1 MPGILFRGL
10 NNLRDPF
17 GLYTPQQPKAPDGA
31 RVETASINAQDAARA
46 ARPRIDGA
54 AEPQKMVREQPG
66 QPAAAK
72 DQPAEAPKVSAP
84 SDLRQYI
91 IETAEDVGIDPLDL
105 ATAISYETKGTFDP
119 TAKGPVT
126 QWGQHQG
133 LIQFGE
139 DQARQYGVDWSR
151 PVESQLGKGK
161 AVAKYLRDNGVKPG
175 MGLLD
180 IYSAI
185 NAGEVGLH
193 NRSDAK
199 NGGAPGTVADKVAN
213 QMAGHRRKAAR
224 LLGLDRPQL
233 PEGEGAPTPTA
244 NPAWNE
250 PERQFAQSGM
260 RNGAL
265 GMAPTATAYA
275 PEAKN
280 PAAKGLARLVR
291 APEQMDGFAGELKF
305 VHEGQDALDPSFRAI
320 LEDVSADIGQ
330 PLTIQSGYRSP
341 KHRVEARKKSGPGE
355 HTRGHASDINLAGK
369 SDAERIEIVK
379 KLRARGVNRF
389 ITYTSMPDVLHVDMK
404 DQTGTG
410 SAWFM
415 HDKTNRNMHKAP
427 DWFKTAQSEVAS
439 IKPGSVPVSTRT
451 AGTAR
456 REGLPVRVDFDP
468 KDPMGLYTDGENPLS
483 GYGMPEGADAPVP
496 TPRPEFT
503 PAQGAPD
510 MAGGDEI
517 DAIVGDL
524 NAESPDRFAAMSP
537 EEYLAWKKEF
547 DAQHKSQGA
556 GGDADRLLRRGGAQ
570 MGLGI
575 RELVRNVP
583 GGETLLKGTDTIA
596 GWLVGED
603 IEAGDVDRKM
613 GEISDRATAT
623 MTPAQRSASTKEWVS
638 EKTGADGETSYA
650 LGPAWSD
657 PRSYVGVLAESL
669 PSTAATMGTSAIL
682 ARGTYVAAQSA
693 GAGAKQAAA
702 KAATTA
708 LVSGSIGEAMIS
720 GGQTAAAV
728 REKLASIPRDVL
740 ADSDAVRALVSQ
752 GMSEDQAI
760 EALTDDAAVK
770 SMVISGVITGA
781 FGGRGDWFMAKVFT
795 EGVEGTLGQRLRSGI
810 AKGIIAEGVLEEL
823 PQSVGE
829 QIAQNIGVQEAL
841 PDQRLLEGVPNAA
854 AGGLVAGGI
863 MGGGMGAAGS
873 AVSPRGTGMADDA
886 ATPEPAPAAEPT
898 PATEPQT
905 DTFVVNAPADPARG
919 IPAEDIHGVT
929 VKRAADQSGVADG
942 MMRVT
947 LPSGE
952 ERVVGTALLNG
963 QDPAQS
969 GGVLKRAKTYA
980 DSRAPAPAND
990 PGQADQGGGDPG
1002 AAGLA
1007 GAAGAATAVPAAA
1020 AAAPGPGMDAGTE
1033 PAERA
1038 SLPAVGATV
1047 TVTDPGLDPFEARVE
1062 SIEGDEAMVFDPV
1075 TGEVY
1080 QVALSSIAGATTS
1093 PSEPEPAMPEDPP
1106 MVSQAEPAAPGEPI
1120 VPDEPAPVPETAPA
1134 PVDTTQPTQA
1144 APRKPVMSNGKTVNF
1159 PDDAHRDV
1167 FDHGEKLAL
1176 GRNSNLSA
1184 AKVQQVLR
1192 KDREALADKMG
1203 IPVERVDAMAGD
1215 YRRRALRAARDA
1227 GADRQEVSA
1236 PKMGRILDRFR
1247 AERNPT
1253 PLLDDAANQA
1263 ATSPKNTLVEPSLPQ
1278 KEAGNYKLGHA
1289 KLGGHDFSI
1298 ENPAGSERKGVDG
1311 DGKEWSVKMKSHYG
1325 YIKGTVGRDKDHID
1339 AFIKPGTE
1347 QLTDQSPMF
1356 VVDQVD
1362 QDGKFDEHKVMV
1374 GFETIAE
1381 ARKAYMENYTKGWTG
1396 LGAITEAPNSE
1407 FKEWL
1412 ANGNTKQ
1419 PFAKPAKTPSAEQ
1432 VMLPAET
1439 RSDDGVVNR
1448 AVSRLVDDGLADAA
1462 PLIDA
1467 ASGDISDADLSK
1479 MFLDMVSGA
1488 STMIGDGFTVEPKP
1502 AAVMIGRDGA
1512 EKRQRVGGKT
1522 LANALRSIAKERASK
1537 AKPEPSA
1544 PTAKP
1549 TPERFVPA
1557 DMLRP
1562 QDQKTLA
1569 KFRDSDAGEI
1579 LAELDQLARRATYAM
1594 NKKGVTVAQ
1603 YEAADFGRSLKK
1615 GRQEADMLDQTIGT
1629 METLL
1634 KAVRDAKSGEYD
1646 GEVAEAIDQARE
1658 FMEEFEAMGI
1668 PIFTWDAGEAEYNG
1682 ALAMERD
1689 PMPDAEI
1696 FPKPDGKT
1704 VNVVT
1709 ETKGKEPIPQDEADA
1724 EVQRWKDIAKR
1735 VGQEKDKSKKVI
1747 VSLFDYTG
1755 AWSQPWADA
1764 GYNVIRHDIKSGSNI
1779 LIDELVYNEIEELR
1793 GSGMEVVGVL
1803 SACPCTT
1810 FAGSGARWWKDLHDV
1825 ESVEALQ
1832 KVFGKNV
1839 PRLPGVKSPKDF
1851 NVALVD
1857 ATRDYIR
1864 EANPS
1869 RFHVLENPIGRIQE
1883 AADMPQPLMRFNPN
1897 VYGDPYTKLTQLF
1910 GTFDTDLPQA
1920 LVEPVDG
1927 SKVQSKLRGDDPL
1940 GKEKR
1945 STTPDGFAY
1954 AFFIAN
1960 DPDAKA
1966 MLAEKAPSVPARRAT
1981 DIGNPMTVRM
1991 GNRSFP
1997 FTSYKEVSEAFMKT
2011 VEATD
2016 ATASGATG
2024 PQAIEP
2030 QILDGQGNVVAHVSY
2045 NGKVWP
2051 GASWEQ
2057 GAKALY
2063 EPSSA
2068 PATTEKSAKQL
2079 RPDRQPSY
2087 VLLDDR
2093 NEMMLNDT
2101 VRRDSKLSSEFYADF
2116 ELPQDHHAR
2125 IANHT
2130 LTHYAGVY
2138 GVEWKGR
2145 SRGDVWADMQAKGA
2159 VSRQSGSIIANDL
2172 PVERIPDLIKN
2183 SFRVGSGDAIKVP
2196 DRLFNDFVA
2205 ALRANLD
2212 RVTTRDNWGFN
2223 ITAPVGGET
2232 GDLHLANYGPEGL
2245 LVTNYSTRRNGSTGK
2260 VIGGNANRKDV
2271 TTFLKAFINDV
2282 DADSS
2287 RKAPARGE
2295 DKAKPASA
2303 KPEPKPDD
2311 TQFADNK
2318 LFTADKVA
2326 EARARLKSKMSQ
2338 LNSGIDPELLIDG
2351 MTIAGAY
2358 IESGVRKFGDY
2369 ATRMVDD
2376 FGDGIKPYLLSFYEA
2391 TRNYPGLD
2399 TEGMTPADEAARE
2412 HAALMEPGVPESEKI
2427 AVGETIKPPRK
2438 RARKSGRAEDMRL
2451 TDDWGVTH
2459 IDGWDAEDERPYG
2472 PTKDAFLKE
2481 AQAYLKQVAA
2491 ELEDRGFDGVQSRP
2505 DRKGRTKTMKPV
2517 NRNDSGVAG
2526 SGEVSLHMEHPDT
2539 GGVLYA
2545 NISGSTLRRTVPSTA
2560 SGVSIMFRVS
2570 GEPYGING
2578 GNQWAPVDMTAGE
2591 LSAKLLS
2598 LYDTWLKRRDA
2609 TTEPPA
2615 NGIPAE
2621 LEGSGPSALEGA
2633 SSGQDR
2639 TSGEGRDAGQG
2650 ARSGGQPDL
2659 FGSEPAGRNRDGS
2672 GNSVSAGEGEVSVP
2686 TGGSSETR
2694 PVGSVKTPTTANNQP
2709 TEFAISDD
2717 DAIGEGGA
2725 KTKFRQNVEAI
2736 RLIRLLDDEARPAT
2750 RDEQKTLA
2758 KWVGWGGLQQAFY
2771 REDGSVAKGWDK
2783 QAAELKE
2790 LLTPDEYDAAMSSTR
2805 NAHYTAPEV
2814 VKAMWKAVERM
2825 GFAGGRV
2832 LEPSV
2837 GSGNF
2842 LGLMPS
2848 GARAGSAIVGA
2859 ELDHITGSI
2868 AKNLYPKAT
2877 IKAPLGFEK
2886 LTLPDDTFDLAIG
2899 NPPFGS
2905 ERLYD
2910 PNRKAASKFSIH
2922 NFFFAKSVDTL
2933 KPGGVLAM
2941 VVSNFLLDSTTS
2953 TAREYL
2959 ADRADLIGAIRLPND
2974 AFLKNAGTEV
2984 TTDIV
2989 FLRKR
2994 APGDPAGDRSW
3005 TETATFT
3012 DKEGREMPLNRY
3024 FHDNPDMM
3032 LGEFGGYGTMYGR
3045 PDNPALI
3052 SRPGEKLGSILNAA
3066 IDKLPADIMRS
3077 APVEQTRQ
3085 EDVAPKE
3092 AADALVNSAFLDS
3105 EGNVHVRLA
3114 DELGEPRSKPIEAP
3128 NEKALQ
3134 RVKGLIRIRDTF
3146 TRLRRAQVSE
3156 SASDEQIANL
3166 RERLNKSY
3174 DAFVKANGPIN
3185 LDANKRVFRDDP
3197 TWPQLAALED
3207 SFDRGISA
3215 RVAKNTGEKP
3225 RKPSAKKAAI
3235 FTKRTQQ
3242 PYRRPTSAAT
3252 AKDALAQ
3259 VLADHNRVD
3268 MAQIRRLYPKPEAE
3282 ILSELG
3288 PLVYR
3293 MPDGSYDSAE
3303 AYLSGNVKKKLAEAI
3318 EAAAS
3323 DPAFGRNVSALQDVI
3338 PEDIEAVDINVK
3350 PGAPWIPANHMAD
3363 FIDHITGNPGATA
3376 TYSPMTAKWVTK
3388 AQTATDAAALE
3399 YSTDR
3404 VGVSQVLDAAIN
3416 DRQMQVYDKHSDG
3429 SSTLNPV
3436 ATEAANGKVQKVKD
3450 AWSEW
3455 IWDDD
3460 ARRAELHRIYND
3472 TYNTDRLREYDGSHL
3487 KLPGKVSD
3495 DIISLRP
3502 HQKNFIWRGL
3512 QSSTVLADHTVGA
3525 GKTFAAIGLVMEWR
3539 RTGTASK
3546 PMMVV
3551 PNHLVGQWAADFV
3564 KLYPGAKVLA
3574 PTKADFA
3581 ADNRKRLFARMATGD
3596 YDAIIVAHSTFGR
3609 IGVDPEFEA
3618 EFIRKQIADIE
3629 LAETALREA
3638 EGKSSRNSKQLT
3650 KWRDN
3655 LKTKLEKLMDAGR
3668 KDEGL
3673 TFNEIGI
3680 DGLVVDE
3687 AHEFKNLA
3695 FATSMTRIAGLGN
3708 PTGSQKAADLFM
3720 KMSAVR
3726 ERTGGRNLAFLTGTP
3741 ISNTMAEM
3749 FTMQRYLDEDAL
3761 SERGINHFDA
3771 WARVFGEVVTDFE
3784 LSPAGKYTLKSR
3796 FSKFVNMPELIARY
3810 RSFADVISNDDI
3822 QAMLA
3827 AQGKRL
3833 PIPKLKGG
3841 KPENVVVE
3849 RSDDQ
3854 ADFIGVPLKTDDQGN
3869 DVYPEHSLIYRAE
3882 NLPKKPE
3889 KGADNMLKI
3898 MSDAR
3903 KAALDMRLIDPA
3915 YGDNPK
3921 SKTNRAADEML
3932 RLYKKWDKDKGTQL
3946 VFIDLSTPKGAVAK
3960 EKARIEDLVRKAEDG
3975 DEAAQEALDKMSPD
3989 EIDAIN
3995 ADFDVYNDL
4004 KAKLIARGVP
4014 EAEIAFIHD
4023 ANTDLQKEALFGK
4036 VRSGQVRFL
4045 FGSTAK
4051 MGAGTN
4057 VQDRLVGLHHL
4068 DAPWRPSDMEQREGR
4083 IIRQGNM
4090 LYARDP
4096 DGFEIEI
4103 NRYATENTLD
4113 SRMYQTIE
4121 QKATFIGQV
4130 RKGASGGREINDIGG
4145 EAANAA
4151 EMKAAAS
4158 GNPLI
4163 LEEVELRKAIR
4174 TLDNRKR
4181 EFTREQFRLQDRIRS
4196 MSEER
4201 AALVD
4206 EKPKAERDAENAPV
4220 ALEAGGMT
4228 VDGEF
4233 YKKQGDAG
4241 GAMIDR
4247 LLEMVNSGARSI
4259 EVGQYGPFRISG
4271 ALTELSHAPV
4281 LVVHGEKTRFVT
4293 IDDLMTQSAAGL
4305 GQKLRNTVNAMI
4317 SSPRDISER
4326 LSTIDDQLPKLKS
4339 RRVDTFPEAEELAAK
4354 VQRHREVLDILKP
4367 KPKPAAP
4374 KEGAAETPPDD
4385 AQMQVNPWDDGFDW
4399 SSDQTRLT
4407 ADQQQELADIIK
4419 TVAGDGVDV
4428 RFADTIKVP
4437 SGHRGLEAWGETAG
4451 GTAAGMYLAGEPAI
4465 VLALDSATRGAA
4477 YHEAF
4482 HHVQRAFLTD
4492 AERAILTDRAER
4504 LRAIIGTN
4512 PFRANQVERMD
4523 QKELEAEAFATW
4535 ANAKTADRRNIALPA
4550 KIRTAWGKIK
4560 RMVERVR
4567 NALKGWG
4574 FKTVED
4580 IFENAAR
4587 GGAARRRSNGR
4598 GGGTSF
4604 QAAPPVFY
4612 SALTQ
4617 AVGRA
4622 KQKKGGTGQWMG
4634 IIRNTPG
4641 VKPEEIEW
4649 SGVADWLKSQTGPVT
4664 REALVDYLRANE
4676 TVVDETVLEPGSFD
4690 EAARIWH
4697 DVSPEDWA
4705 DMTDDERAVFRTEY
4719 IEEADDSFRDAHES
4733 MGDDQAST
4741 RYDAYTLEGGAGYR
4755 ELLIKLPRSP
4765 ERYWTAH
4772 YEGESN
4778 VVAHVRFNERSRNH
4792 QDPEALERY
4801 TRERADF
4808 EKAHAELRKKH
4819 GPLMRQAR
4827 AERIKLDRA
4836 EKTEVIRRAKAGETT
4851 YAAAVQALNE
4861 IDGKRHDTPLQRSYR
4876 DAMREFA
4883 DLRSPVEPQQSDR
4896 RVLFIEEVQS
4906 DWHQDGR
4913 RSGYQGAGQKIRE
4926 ETGKE
4931 VRELLTAHDDLG
4943 FESETEAISA
4953 LLSTDDWDK
4962 RWGIP
4967 EMSAE
4972 ERDLLA
4978 RYRTAWTM
4986 EGNVPQAPFKTS
4998 WPELAFKRMIR
5009 WAAEHGYDEI
5019 SWTPGEVQADR
5030 YDLST
5035 RVDSIDFKRIEGTAD
5050 QYEIAVFDK
5059 GFDRTPDEA
5068 AGPQSAQDL
5077 EKLFGKDI
5085 ARKIVDGATADF
5097 STIEGADLRIGGEG
5111 MVGFYDKILP
5121 AAVNKL
5127 VKKWGAKVT
5136 TSQIEVKGKK
5146 VDVWTVEM
5154 TDAMRDAAQAG
5165 LPMFQINPRPQD
5177 MRPVPSP
5184 TRDGILD
5191 AITSK
5196 FTDLQPAML
5205 ALVPMN
5211 YFEELRRPSM
5221 TAIKDYL
5228 SVKRA
5233 MDAYR
5238 GDRHSEANDVAQKW
5252 LSVIGM
5258 GIGKGR
5264 NNPVAQDL
5272 ADLMHRSTL
5281 AGVDP
5286 SKSEQED
5293 HPAYAALRSKYEAL
5307 PKKAQALYREVRDS
5321 YAAQST
5327 ELDKILLDNV
5337 RKAFMIAEKRAEE
5350 AHHDEIERINK
5361 RVKDPVEAAALKK
5374 EADKTYNQAARRA
5387 HLSMKARM
5395 TKLRIMFES
5404 SRVPPPYFPL
5414 SRFGRYFVSVR
5425 DDMGELISFSKRES
5439 HREAKAL
5446 AAEMRQQFPDAEI
5459 DMGVMGEKTRARDQ
5473 MDPRLL
5479 SEIEGILGESA
5490 MSSPEM
5496 MQVMDQIWQR
5506 YLDTMPDLSVRK
5518 RFIHRSGVAGF
5529 DRDALR
5535 AYSTHMFHAAHQMA
5549 RLKYGMELTELT
5561 RDVSNQARRADK
5573 PVPAMN
5579 LANELKKRH
5588 EWVMN
5593 PTGSTA
5599 AQTVTST
5606 AFVWYLGTT
5615 PAAAMVNLTQTV
5627 MMGVPVLGGRYGIG
5641 KAAAAIAKASADSVR
5656 GYGLPSK
5663 NPNLT
5668 DDEARAMAI
5677 FYRSGLVDR
5686 TQSHDLAGVGD
5697 TGVRYSP
5704 VRQRM
5709 MGVVSWAFHN
5719 AERWNREVTALAAY
5733 RLARDASS
5741 KDEFTT
5747 QHMAIDAAHE
5757 LTWKTHFDYSNSS
5770 RPRFMQNDAMKV
5782 AMVFRAHNINMLYRL
5797 GRDIHQS
5804 LKGETKQARREARLQ
5819 LAGIFGMQALM
5830 AGVTG
5835 LAGFNLAMAVMGMFL
5850 QDDDDPFDYEMRF
5863 RQGVTEA
5870 LGPELGGVVLN
5881 GAPGHYTGLS
5891 LTNRIGM
5898 PDLWFRSPNRDL
5910 EGRDEFN
5917 YWVLNAAGA
5926 SVSMLGDLYRGVS
5939 LVRDGETVKGVE
5951 AMSPKFVKDQIR
5963 AYRYANEGVTDFGG
5977 NEVLSA
5983 DQLDAMDIVAQSIGF
5998 SPAKVS
6004 ERWDRNTALK
6014 NADSRIQKKRSRL
6027 LADYALAHKMGDD
6040 AMKDE
6045 VLSRIRRFNDY
6056 PLHRGKTITP
6066 KTIRQSL
6073 RQRQRLA
6080 AKRQDG
6086 VLIQNERVAR
6096 DLREQLP
6103 EPIY

>member
-17 GLYTPQQPKAPDGA
+17 GLYTPQQPKTPEGA
-31 RVETASINAQDAARA
+31 RVEPASVNVPDAASA

-54 AEPQKMVREQPG
+54 AEPQKLVREQPG
-66 QPAAAK
+66 RDTGAAG
-72 DQPAEAPKVSAP
+72 QPAEAPKVTPP

-91 IETAEDVGIDPLDL
+91 IETAEDVGVDPLDL
-105 ATAISYETKGTFDP
+105 ATAISYETMGTFDP
-119 TAKGPVT
+119 TIKGPVT
-126 QWGQHQG
+126 KYGQHKG

-139 DQARQYGVDWSR
+139 DQARQYGIDWSR

-161 AVAKYLRDNGVKPG
+161 AVAQYLRDNGVKPG

-213 QMAGHRRKAAR
+213 QMAGHREKAAR

-233 PEGEGAPTPTA
+233 PEGKDAPTPAA
-244 NPAWNE
+244 NPSWNE
-250 PERQFAQSGM
+250 PERQFADSGM

-265 GMAPTATAYA
+265 GIPGPTEIAYA

-305 VHEGQDALDPSFRAI
+305 VHKGQEDLDETFKSI
-320 LEDVSADIGQ
+320 LTDTSAEIGQ
-330 PLTIQSGYRSP
+330 PLTIQSGYRSA
-341 KHRVEARKKSGPGE
+341 KHPVEARKKKGPGE
-355 HTRGHASDINLAGK
+355 HSRRTAADINLRGK
-369 SDAERIEIVK
+369 SNAERIELVK
-379 KLRARGVNRF
+379 KLRKRGVNRF
-389 ITYTSMPDVLHVDMK
+389 GTYSSMPDMLHVDMK

-410 SAWFM
+410 DAWFM
-415 HDKTNRNMHKAP
+415 HDTTNRKIGNAP

-451 AGTAR
+451 AGAPR

-468 KDPMGLYTDGENPLS
+468 KDPMGLYTDRENPLS
-483 GYGMPEGADAPVP
+483 GYGMPEGADAPIP
-496 TPRPEFT
+496 TPRPEIEA
-503 PAQGAPD
+503 AQGAPD
-510 MAGGDEI
+510 MGGDEI

-524 NAESPDRFAAMSP
+524 NAENPDRFAAMSP

-556 GGDADRLLRRGGAQ
+556 GGDTDRLMRRGGAQ

-575 RELVRNVP
+575 RELVRNIP
-583 GGETLLKGTDTIA
+583 GGETLLKGTDTIS
-596 GWLVGED
+596 GWLIGED

-623 MTPAQRSASTKEWVS
+623 MTPAQRAASTKEWVT

-657 PRSYVGVLAESL
+657 PRSYIGVLAESL

-682 ARGTYVAAQSA
+682 ARGTYVAAQAA
-693 GAGAKQAAA
+693 GVSAKQAAA

-728 REKLASIPRDVL
+728 REKLAAIPREVL
-740 ADSDAVRALVSQ
+740 ADSDAVRALTSQ
-752 GMSEDQAI
+752 GMSEDEAI
-760 EALTDDAAVK
+760 SALSDDAAVK
-770 SMVISGVITGA
+770 SMVISGVFTGA

-810 AKGIIAEGVLEEL
+810 TKGMVAEGILEEM
-823 PQSVGE
+823 PQSMGE
-829 QIAQNIGVQEAL
+829 QFAQNVGVKEVD
-841 PDQRLLEGVPNAA
+841 PDQRLMEGVPNAA

-886 ATPEPAPAAEPT
+886 ATPEPAPVEQ
-898 PATEPQT
+898 PAPAQTQPAMVT
-905 DTFVVNAPADPARG
+905 DTFVVNAPADAARG

-929 VKRAADQSGVADG
+929 VKQAPNQSGVAEG

-952 ERVVGTALLNG
+952 ERIIGTALLNG
-963 QDPAQS
+963 QDAAQP

-1007 GAAGAATAVPAAA
+1007 GAAGAASAVPAAA
-1020 AAAPGPGMDAGTE
+1020 AAAPGPGMEGEQGAAGT
-1033 PAERA
+1033 A
-1038 SLPAVGATV
+1038 SLPAVGSTV

-1062 SIEGDEAMVFDPV
+1062 SIEGDEALVFDPI
-1075 TGEVY
+1075 TGELY
-1080 QVALSSIAGATTS
+1080 QVAISSIAGAS
-1093 PSEPEPAMPEDPP
+1093 VQPSRDEPAPADDAP
-1106 MVSQAEPAAPGEPI
+1106 MVAEAEPAAAGEVIP
-1120 VPDEPAPVPETAPA
+1120 PEETAPA
-1134 PVDTTQPTQA
+1134 TPALTEPASPAPDPLDTTQPTEA
-1144 APRKPVMSNGKTVNF
+1144 APRKPVKANGKTVSF
-1159 PDDAHRDV
+1159 PDDAHRDM

-1184 AKVQQVLR
+1184 AKIQQVLR

-1215 YRRRALRAARDA
+1215 YRRRALRAAREA
-1227 GADRQEVSA
+1227 GAERQEVSA

-1253 PLLDDAANQA
+1253 PLLDEAAHQA
-1263 ATSPKNTLVEPSLPQ
+1263 ATSPTNTLVEPSLPQ

-1289 KLGGHDFSI
+1289 KLGGLDFSI

-1311 DGKEWSVKMKSHYG
+1311 DGKEWSVKMPAHYG
-1325 YIKGTVGRDKDHID
+1325 YIRGTKGADGDHLD
-1339 AFIKPGTE
+1339 AYIKPGTSE
-1347 QLTDQSPMF
+1347 LDPNAPVFAVNQIDKDTGRFDEIKVIFGAATLREALEIYEAGFS
-1356 VVDQVD
+1356 
-1362 QDGKFDEHKVMV
+1362 DGKGRDRIGSV
-1374 GFETIAE
+1374 AE
-1381 ARKAYMENYTKGWTG
+1381 FSLSNFKGY
-1396 LGAITEAPNSE
+1396 L
-1407 FKEWL
+1407 
-1412 ANGNTKQ
+1412 
-1419 PFAKPAKTPSAEQ
+1419 
-1432 VMLPAET
+1432 
-1439 RSDDGVVNR
+1439 DDGGGKR
-1448 AVSRLVDDGLADAA
+1448 AVEGNKRTTRVVS
-1462 PLIDA
+1462 
-1467 ASGDISDADLSK
+1467 ASSLPDVAQ
-1479 MFLDMVSGA
+1479 
-1488 STMIGDGFTVEPKP
+1488 
-1502 AAVMIGRDGA
+1502 RDGPVSESEQPQLSQLRRA
-1512 EKRQRVGGKT
+1512 GDSNPPTTDEFSGVPRRGGGQANPEASVGSKRQREGIRARQPDLENKTGAGKQH
-1522 LANALRSIAKERASK
+1522 AQ
-1537 AKPEPSA
+1537 EP
-1544 PTAKP
+1544 
-1549 TPERFVPA
+1549 
-1557 DMLRP
+1557 L
-1562 QDQKTLA
+1562 
-1569 KFRDSDAGEI
+1569 SD
-1579 LAELDQLARRATYAM
+1579 
-1594 NKKGVTVAQ
+1594 GV
-1603 YEAADFGRSLKK
+1603 
-1615 GRQEADMLDQTIGT
+1615 RQEADNNAVGERRGPGTVNDTLSAEPRDDTRGRNKDSQTG
-1629 METLL
+1629 
-1634 KAVRDAKSGEYD
+1634 VGSDN
-1646 GEVAEAIDQARE
+1646 
-1658 FMEEFEAMGI
+1658 
-1668 PIFTWDAGEAEYNG
+1668 AGNTG
-1682 ALAMERD
+1682 K
-1689 PMPDAEI
+1689 DAENSDAQD
-1696 FPKPDGKT
+1696 KRTDGLDSRLGKT
-1704 VNVVT
+1704 GKYEPKHSSAAPADGLEPSESDTNAGQKKASLT
-1709 ETKGKEPIPQDEADA
+1709 ENTAATYPGLPDRKN
-1724 EVQRWKDIAKR
+1724 
-1735 VGQEKDKSKKVI
+1735 
-1747 VSLFDYTG
+1747 LT
-1755 AWSQPWADA
+1755 
-1764 GYNVIRHDIKSGSNI
+1764 SNPA
-1779 LIDELVYNEIEELR
+1779 NT
-1793 GSGMEVVGVL
+1793 
-1803 SACPCTT
+1803 P
-1810 FAGSGARWWKDLHDV
+1810 
-1825 ESVEALQ
+1825 
-1832 KVFGKNV
+1832 
-1839 PRLPGVKSPKDF
+1839 
-1851 NVALVD
+1851 ALVR
-1857 ATRDYIR
+1857 AAIGMT
-1864 EANPS
+1864 
-1869 RFHVLENPIGRIQE
+1869 ENADRKMWDLMQE
-1883 AADMPQPLMRFNPN
+1883 SP
-1897 VYGDPYTKLTQLF
+1897 
-1910 GTFDTDLPQA
+1910 TD
-1920 LVEPVDG
+1920 
-1927 SKVQSKLRGDDPL
+1927 R
-1940 GKEKR
+1940 
-1945 STTPDGFAY
+1945 
-1954 AFFIAN
+1954 
-1960 DPDAKA
+1960 
-1966 MLAEKAPSVPARRAT
+1966 
-1981 DIGNPMTVRM
+1981 
-1991 GNRSFP
+1991 
-1997 FTSYKEVSEAFMKT
+1997 
-2011 VEATD
+2011 
-2016 ATASGATG
+2016 
-2024 PQAIEP
+2024 
-2030 QILDGQGNVVAHVSY
+2030 QILDAF
-2045 NGKVWP
+2045 
-2051 GASWEQ
+2051 
-2057 GAKALY
+2057 
-2063 EPSSA
+2063 
-2068 PATTEKSAKQL
+2068 
-2079 RPDRQPSY
+2079 
-2087 VLLDDR
+2087 
-2093 NEMMLNDT
+2093 NELAGTMSMSFPRGSIDT
-2101 VRRDSKLSSEFYADF
+2101 RRDSATILRPGSDGNPERITVKGSSLVA
-2116 ELPQDHHAR
+2116 A
-2125 IANHT
+2125 I
-2130 LTHYAGVY
+2130 
-2138 GVEWKGR
+2138 R
-2145 SRGDVWADMQAKGA
+2145 SAYSAEPPAASKSEKQAK
-2159 VSRQSGSIIANDL
+2159 
-2172 PVERIPDLIKN
+2172 
-2183 SFRVGSGDAIKVP
+2183 
-2196 DRLFNDFVA
+2196 
-2205 ALRANLD
+2205 
-2212 RVTTRDNWGFN
+2212 
-2223 ITAPVGGET
+2223 
-2232 GDLHLANYGPEGL
+2232 
-2245 LVTNYSTRRNGSTGK
+2245 
-2260 VIGGNANRKDV
+2260 
-2271 TTFLKAFINDV
+2271 
-2282 DADSS
+2282 
-2287 RKAPARGE
+2287 
-2295 DKAKPASA
+2295 SA
-2303 KPEPKPDD
+2303 TD

-2326 EARARLKSKMSQ
+2326 AARARLKSKMSQ

-2369 ATRMVDD
+2369 AARMVED

-2391 TRNYPGLD
+2391 SRNYPGLD
-2399 TEGMTPADEAARE
+2399 TEGMTSPEEAGRAY
-2412 HAALMEPGVPESEKI
+2412 AALMTSE
-2427 AVGETIKPPRK
+2427 A
-2438 RARKSGRAEDMRL
+2438 A
-2451 TDDWGVTH
+2451 
-2459 IDGWDAEDERPYG
+2459 DA
-2472 PTKDAFLKE
+2472 K
-2481 AQAYLKQVAA
+2481 V
-2491 ELEDRGFDGVQSRP
+2491 DGVE
-2505 DRKGRTKTMKPV
+2505 T
-2517 NRNDSGVAG
+2517 
-2526 SGEVSLHMEHPDT
+2526 SLDET
-2539 GGVLYA
+2539 
-2545 NISGSTLRRTVPSTA
+2545 
-2560 SGVSIMFRVS
+2560 
-2570 GEPYGING
+2570 
-2578 GNQWAPVDMTAGE
+2578 
-2591 LSAKLLS
+2591 
-2598 LYDTWLKRRDA
+2598 RD
-2609 TTEPPA
+2609 
-2615 NGIPAE
+2615 GIPAE
-2621 LEGSGPSALEGA
+2621 LEGSGPRTLEGTPSGQNSA
-2633 SSGQDR
+2633 TREERNAGKSARPSSG
-2639 TSGEGRDAGQG
+2639 
-2650 ARSGGQPDL
+2650 PDL
-2659 FGSEPAGRNRDGS
+2659 FGEEPARGRRTGS
-2672 GNSVSAGEGEVSVP
+2672 GDRVSGSEAAVSVP
-2686 TGGSSETR
+2686 TGGNTEAR
-2694 PVGSVKTPTTANNQP
+2694 PVGSVKTPTTASNQP
-2709 TEFAISDD
+2709 TEFAISED

-2736 RLIRLLDDEARPAT
+2736 RLIRQLDDEGRAAT

-2758 KWVGWGGLQQAFY
+2758 KWVGWGGLQQSFY
-2771 REDGSVAKGWDK
+2771 REDGSVAKGWEK

-2842 LGLMPS
+2842 LGLMLS
-2848 GARAGSAIVGA
+2848 GPRAGSAIVGA

-2877 IKAPLGFEK
+2877 IKAPMGFEK

-2922 NFFFAKSVDTL
+2922 NFFFAKSIDTL

-2941 VVSNFLLDSTTS
+2941 VVSNFLLDSTS
-2953 TAREYL
+2953 SAAREYL

-3005 TETATFT
+3005 TETKTFT

-3032 LGEFGGYGTMYGR
+3032 LGDFGGYGTMYGR
-3045 PDNPALI
+3045 PDQPALI
-3052 SRPGEKLGSILNAA
+3052 SRPGEKLGAVLDSA
-3066 IDKLPADIMRS
+3066 IGKLPADIMRS
-3077 APVEQTRQ
+3077 TPVEPTRP
-3085 EDVAPKE
+3085 EETAPKE
-3092 AADALVNSAFLDS
+3092 AADALVNSAFLDG
-3105 EGNVHVRLA
+3105 EGNVYVRLA
-3114 DELGEPRSKPIEAP
+3114 DHLGDPRSKPLEAP

-3134 RVKGLIRIRDTF
+3134 RVKGLIRIRDAF

-3156 SASDEQIANL
+3156 SATDEQVANL
-3166 RERLNKSY
+3166 RERLNKTY

-3185 LDANKRVFRDDP
+3185 LDANNRVFSDDP

-3207 SFDRGISA
+3207 NFDRGISST
-3215 RVAKNTGEKP
+3215 VAKNTGEKP

-3259 VLADHNRVD
+3259 VLADYNRVD

-3282 ILSELG
+3282 IVAELG

-3318 EAAAS
+3318 AAAAD
-3323 DPAFGRNVSALQDVI
+3323 DPALGRNVAALQDVI

-3363 FIDHITGNPGATA
+3363 FIDHITGNEGATA
-3376 TYSPMTAKWVTK
+3376 TFSPMTAKWVTK
-3388 AQTATDAAALE
+3388 AQTATEAAALE

-3404 VGVSQVLDAAIN
+3404 VSVNQVLDAAIN

-3429 SSTLNPV
+3429 SSTLNPT

-3450 AWSEW
+3450 AWSAW

-3487 KLPGKVSD
+3487 ALPGKVSD

-3525 GKTFAAIGLVMEWR
+3525 GKTFAAIGLFMEWR
-3539 RTGTASK
+3539 RTGTANK
-3546 PMMVV
+3546 PMLVV

-3618 EFIRKQIADIE
+3618 AFIRKQIADIE
-3629 LAETALREA
+3629 LAESALREA

-3655 LKTKLEKLMDAGR
+3655 LKTKLEKLMDAGK

-3687 AHEFKNLA
+3687 CFTHDTLVETDRGPMKIGVIVENRLPVSVISRNSSTHAIEWKPVTNWYAHKRRSQTMVEVFHEHGSFICTPNHRVWVDGHGYKKACDLAPSDRLLAMRDFIHAHVDRPTRNTFASLLARMQEVGPNHYQEVRGLRGDVLVSLRWGQGKLSETVLQRLLQDEDTVGERSFQGKVALVDAGNLDELAFEGASEPRILAADEIGQPDEVPRHQGKGLDQVEGYRASTEEARRQWAGAPATAVGAGGENGADPGIRGLHAAHQGGDAASPEQLQDRSRLPSAPASSGDRWKEPQHGGGQVEGRQEGQGLAPSRMVGIALLKPDSDGEYRFGGRDHHVVYDIEVEGNHNYFANRVLVSNSHEFKNLA
-3695 FATSMTRIAGLGN
+3695 FATSMPRIAGLGN

-3720 KMSAVR
+3720 KMNAVR

-3833 PIPKLKGG
+3833 PIPKVRGG
-3841 KPENVVVE
+3841 KPENMVVG

-3854 ADFIGVPLKTDDQGN
+3854 ADFIGVPISTDEQGN
-3869 DVYPEHSLIYRAE
+3869 DTYPSHSLIYRAE
-3882 NLPKKPE
+3882 NLPKKAE
-3889 KGADNMLKI
+3889 KGGDNMLKI

-3932 RLYKKWDKDKGTQL
+3932 RIYKKWNKDKGTQL

-4023 ANTDLQKEALFGK
+4023 ANTDLQKETLFGK
-4036 VRSGQVRFL
+4036 VRSGQVRFM

-4096 DGFEIEI
+4096 DGFEVEI

-4130 RKGASGGREINDIGG
+4130 RKGASGDREINDIGG

-4181 EFTREQFRLQDRIRS
+4181 EFTREQFRLQDRIRM

-4201 AALVD
+4201 EALV
-4206 EKPKAERDAENAPV
+4206 EEMPKAERDAENAPV
-4220 ALEAGGMT
+4220 ALNAGGMT

-4233 YKKQGDAG
+4233 YKKAGDAG
-4241 GAMIDR
+4241 GAMVDR
-4247 LLEMVNSGARSI
+4247 LMEMWNSGARSI

-4271 ALTELSHAPV
+4271 ALTDKSKQPI

-4293 IDDLMTQSAAGL
+4293 IDDLPTQSGVGL
-4305 GQKLRNTVNAMI
+4305 GLKLRNTVNAMI
-4317 SSPRDISER
+4317 SRPREIGER
-4326 LSTIDDQLPKLKS
+4326 MATIDDQLPKLKS
-4339 RRVDTFPEAEELAAK
+4339 RRVDAFPEADDLAAK
-4354 VQRHREVLDILKP
+4354 VERHREVLDTLKP
-4367 KPKPAAP
+4367 KPKAAAP
-4374 KEGAAETPPDD
+4374 KEGGAETAPAD
-4385 AQMQVNPWDDGFDW
+4385 AQLQMNPWDDGFDW
-4399 SSDQTRLT
+4399 SSDQTKLT
-4407 ADQQQELADIIK
+4407 ADQQQELAEIIK

-4428 RFADTIKVP
+4428 RFVDKIEIPANHP
-4437 SGHRGLEAWGETAG
+4437 GRAAWGETAP
-4451 GTAAGMYLAGEPAI
+4451 GTAAGMYMRGEPAI
-4465 VLALDSATRGAA
+4465 VLALDTATTGAA

-4482 HHVQRAFLTD
+4482 HHVQRALLTD
-4492 AERAILTDRAER
+4492 AERAILADKADR
-4504 LRAIIGTN
+4504 LRAIIRTN
-4512 PFRANQVERMD
+4512 PFRANQVDRMA
-4523 QKELEAEAFATW
+4523 QTELEAEAFATW
-4535 ANAKTADRRNIALPA
+4535 ANAKAADRRNLALPA

-4560 RMVERVR
+4560 RMIERVR

-4580 IFENAAR
+4580 IFENAASGR
-4587 GGAARRRSNGR
+4587 TARRGTSGR

-4617 AVGRA
+4617 AVSRA
-4622 KQKKGGTGQWMG
+4622 SQKKGGAAQWMG

-4649 SGVADWLKSQTGPVT
+4649 SGVSDWLKDQPGPVT

-4676 TVVDETVLEPGSFD
+4676 TVIEETVLKPGSID
-4690 EAARIWH
+4690 HAVRLWH
-4697 DVSPEDWA
+4697 DVSPEVWS
-4705 DMTDDERAVFRTEY
+4705 DMSDDDKANFRTEY
-4719 IEEADDSFRDAHES
+4719 IEEADDDFRSAYEKSVDS
-4733 MGDDQAST
+4733 GSSQ
-4741 RYDAYTLEGGAGYR
+4741 YDSYTLAGGSHYR
-4755 ELLIKLPRSP
+4755 ELLIKLPSSP
-4765 ERYWTAH
+4765 EEYDTSH
-4772 YEGESN
+4772 FPGERK
-4778 VVAHVRFNERSRNH
+4778 VVAHVRFNERSRIGN
-4792 QDPEALERY
+4792 DEAREQYERDRQAY
-4801 TRERADF
+4801 DA
-4808 EKAHAELRKKH
+4808 AMSALRKKH
-4819 GPLMRQAR
+4819 FDVILKASFERDTLQAKDK
-4827 AERIKLDRA
+4827 AGIMA
-4836 EKTEVIRRAKAGETT
+4836 RAKAGEMTWPQ
-4851 YAAAVQALNE
+4851 AARELDDIV
-4861 IDGKRHDTPLQRSYR
+4861 GKQYQTPLQREYR
-4876 DAMREFA
+4876 DAMGEMAEVAPPSAPTTENKRI
-4883 DLRSPVEPQQSDR
+4883 
-4896 RVLFIEEVQS
+4896 LFIEEIQS
-4906 DWHQDGR
+4906 DWHQAGR
-4913 RSGYQGAGQKIRE
+4913 KNGYNSKTKKAEGDALERE
-4926 ETGKE
+4926 VVAVLKDEANLSVDFSRDALYAISTDEDWQRRWG
-4931 VRELLTAHDDLG
+4931 LTSMSADQVALINRYRDMVMNDLG
-4943 FESETEAISA
+4943 
-4953 LLSTDDWDK
+4953 
-4962 RWGIP
+4962 GIP
-4967 EMSAE
+4967 
-4972 ERDLLA
+4972 D
-4978 RYRTAWTM
+4978 
-4986 EGNVPQAPFKTS
+4986 APFKTS
-4998 WPELAFKRMIR
+4998 WPELSFKRMIR

-5019 SWTPGEVQADR
+5019 SWTPGEVQAER

-5035 RVDSIDFKRIEGTAD
+5035 RVDSIDFKRVDGSAD

-5059 GFDRTPDEA
+5059 GFDRTPDEV

-5077 EKLFGKDI
+5077 ENLFGKDI
-5085 ARKIVDGATADF
+5085 AKKIVDGATGDF
-5097 STIEGADLRIGGEG
+5097 NTIEGEDLRIGGEG
-5111 MVGFYDKILP
+5111 MIGFYDKILL

-5127 VKKWGAKVT
+5127 VRKWGAKVGK
-5136 TSQIEVKGKK
+5136 SQIDVKDKK

-5165 LPMFQINPRPQD
+5165 LPMFQMNPKPQD

-5191 AITSK
+5191 MISSK

-5211 YFEELRRPSM
+5211 YFEELRRPNM
-5221 TAIKDYL
+5221 TAIKEYL
-5228 SVKRA
+5228 LVKRA

-5238 GDRHSEANDVAQKW
+5238 GDRHSEANEVAQKW

-5293 HPAYAALRSKYEAL
+5293 HPAYAGLRSKYEAL

-5350 AHHDEIERINK
+5350 AHQDEIERINK

-5374 EADKTYNQAARRA
+5374 EADKAYNHAARRA

-5446 AAEMRQQFPDAEI
+5446 ADEMRQQFPTADI
-5459 DMGVMGEKTRARDQ
+5459 DMGVMGEKMRARDQ

-5490 MSSPEM
+5490 LSSPEM
-5496 MQVMDQIWQR
+5496 MEVMDQIWQR

-5518 RFIHRSGVAGF
+5518 RFIHRSGIAGF

-5561 RDVSNQARRADK
+5561 RDVGNQARRADK

-5599 AQTVTST
+5599 AQSVTST

-5627 MMGVPVLGGRYGIG
+5627 MMGIPVLGGRFGIG

-5668 DDEARAMAI
+5668 DDEKKAMEI

-5709 MGVVSWAFHN
+5709 MGVVAWAFHN

-5733 RLARDASS
+5733 RLARDAST

-5747 QHMAIDAAHE
+5747 QNMAIDAAHD

-5782 AMVFRAHNINMLYRL
+5782 AMVFRAHNINMLYRM

-5835 LAGFNLAMAVMGMFL
+5835 IAGFNLAMAVLGMFL

-5870 LGPELGGVVLN
+5870 LGPELGGIVLN

-5926 SVSMLGDLYRGVS
+5926 SVSMLGDLYRGVT

-5951 AMSPKFVKDQIR
+5951 AMAPKFVKDQIR
-5963 AYRYANEGVTDFGG
+5963 AYRYATEGVTDFGG
-5977 NEVLSA
+5977 NEVLSV
-5983 DQLDAMDIVAQSIGF
+5983 DQMDAMDIVSQSIGF

-6040 AMKDE
+6040 AMQQE
-6045 VLSRIRRFNDY
+6045 VLGRIKRFNEY
-6056 PLHRGKTITP
+6056 PLHRGKAITP

-6073 RQRQRLA
+6073 KQRQRLS

-6096 DLREQLP
+6096 DLRKQLP